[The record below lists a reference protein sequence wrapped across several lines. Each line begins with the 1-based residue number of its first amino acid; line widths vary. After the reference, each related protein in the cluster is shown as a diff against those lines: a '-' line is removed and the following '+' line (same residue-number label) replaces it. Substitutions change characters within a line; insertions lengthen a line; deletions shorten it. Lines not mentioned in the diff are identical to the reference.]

1 MSRTSRGWWLGA
13 ITCLWIVVRPAV
25 AAGETRGNLVDV
37 AWLQKN
43 LQNSDLVLL
52 DASPGQL
59 FAKQHIPGAV
69 SVDVFSFGASDPT
82 PAEMEQRIRAWG
94 ISAGKKVVV
103 YDQGATFMA
112 TRLFFDLYYHGF
124 PGADLF
130 VLDGGMSKWLAMGGV
145 VTKEP
150 TPAPSKG
157 TFRVAKVN
165 DAVRVRLPEFLVASG
180 EPARNVLVEALEP
193 SYYFGET
200 RFFDRAGHVP
210 NAILF
215 GTADF
220 FNADKTFKSP
230 EEIRRMATYLG
241 IRPEQQI
248 HSYCGGGVAASAPF
262 FALKFI
268 ANYPNVKLYKESQ
281 LEWLR
286 DERSL
291 PLWTYAAP
299 NLKRDM
305 AWVSGW
311 SNPMTRMYGVTQ
323 FSLVDVRTPDAY
335 KLGHVPFALS
345 VPADVFKSHFDH
357 PDKLAEVLTAAGV
370 NSTDEAVIVSD
381 GGLNP
386 GAALAFVTLERLG
399 HKKVSILMDSV
410 DEWGLR
416 GQPLTKDATIVGPKK
431 SPKDLAVPAT
441 VYRTAPRSGV
451 LIKDAGSTKGQYAKV
466 FVASGKTPLANASG
480 APDGKVIH
488 LPYTDLLNA
497 DGTPKAAKDLWNIFA
512 KAGVPR
518 YAEIITIADEPG
530 EAAVNY
536 FIFRLMGFP
545 DVKVM
550 VGPS

>member
-1 MSRTSRGWWLGA
+1 MARTSRGWWLLA
-13 ITCLWIVVRPAV
+13 ITCFLIVAQPAV
-25 AAGETRGNLVDV
+25 AADETRGNLVTV
-37 AWLQKN
+37 QWLQKN
-43 LQNSDLVLL
+43 LQNADLVLL
-52 DASPGQL
+52 DASPGPL

-69 SVDVFSFGASDPT
+69 NVDIFSFGASDPT
-82 PAEMEQRIRAWG
+82 PAEMEQRIRSWG

-124 PGADLF
+124 PAADMF
-130 VLDGGMSKWLAMGGV
+130 ILDGGASKWQEVGGA

-157 TFRVAKVN
+157 TFRVTRV
-165 DAVRVRLPEFLVASG
+165 DEAVRVRLPEFLVASG
-180 EPARNVLVEALEP
+180 EPSNNVLVEALDP
-193 SYYFGET
+193 GYYFGET

-215 GTADF
+215 GNADF

-248 HSYCGGGVAASAPF
+248 HSYCGGGIAASAPF

-268 ANYPNVKLYKESQ
+268 ANYPKVKLYKESE

-291 PLWTYAAP
+291 PLWTYGAP
-299 NLKRDM
+299 YLKRDM
-305 AWVSGW
+305 AWVNGW
-311 SNPMTRMYGVTQ
+311 NNPMMRMYGVTQ
-323 FSLVDVRTPDAY
+323 LSLVDVRTTDAY

-345 VPADVFKSHFDH
+345 VPADVFRSHFDN
-357 PDKLAEVLTAAGV
+357 PDKLAEALSAAGV
-370 NSTDEAVIVSD
+370 NSTEEAVIVSD

-386 GAALAFVTLERLG
+386 GSALAFLTLERLG

-410 DEWGLR
+410 DEWALR
-416 GQPLTKDATIVGPKK
+416 GLPLTKDATIVGPKET
-431 SPKDLAVPAT
+431 PKDLAVPAT
-441 VYRTAPRSGV
+441 VYRTALRPGV
-451 LIKDAGSTKGQYAKV
+451 LIKDAGSTKGQYSKV
-466 FVASGKTPLANASG
+466 FVASGKAPLAK

-488 LPYTDLLNA
+488 VPYTDLLNA
-497 DGTPKAAKDLWNIFA
+497 DGTPKAAKDLWNILA
-512 KAGVPR
+512 RAGVPR
-518 YAEIITIADEPG
+518 YAEIITVSDEPG

-536 FIFRLMGFP
+536 FIFKLMGFP

-550 VGPS
+550 VGAS